1 MIRINLI
8 GVQEVAQTAERRR
21 QIRIVYGVLGANVAA
36 LLITSLALRGF
47 SASRT
52 ARMAETK
59 TKIEALLKIAHD
71 VEGEERQR
79 AVLEEK
85 RRVIAELE
93 RRGVGPFRILE
104 ALSDATPTRLWLTE
118 FADKSGEVT
127 ITGLA
132 IDDPTVADF
141 LGRLQT
147 SPHFHGLELVE
158 TAQTDEAQMRVKKF
172 VMRGPL
178 SYSGNGNG
186 NGNGHGAGKAD
197 ADAASPRGKNP

>member
-8 GVQEVAQTAERRR
+8 GVQEVAQSAERRR
-21 QIRIVYGVLGANVAA
+21 QLRIAYAVAGGNIVAMVLFS
-36 LLITSLALRGF
+36 LIVSGLA
-47 SASRT
+47 ASRRS
-52 ARMAETK
+52 AMAETK
-59 TKIEALLKIAHD
+59 AQIQSVLKVAHD

-85 RRVIAELE
+85 RRVIADLE
-93 RRGVGPFRILE
+93 RREVGPFRILE

-118 FADKSGEVT
+118 FADKNGEVT

-141 LGRLQT
+141 LARLQQ

-158 TAQTDEAQMRVKKF
+158 TAQTEEGRMRVKKF

-186 NGNGHGAGKAD
+186 NGNGTGDGMAEKALPDGKR
-197 ADAASPRGKNP
+197 S